1 MLPGLNFKFCVGLL
15 SQQGFLISICNVVD
29 EESIKFV
36 REIKKLLS
44 FQRTYIKLFY
54 QRSYIIA

>member
-1 MLPGLNFKFCVGLL
+1 MLPGLNFKF
-15 SQQGFLISICNVVD
+15 CNVVD

-44 FQRTYIKLFY
+44 FQRTYIKLLD